1 MSPLHPRSIVLGL
14 VAAAGLSTPARAAFI
29 QTPPSQTFN
38 DVPKVFKNKLPEP
51 AYATRIAMIPMRD
64 GVKLHTIIMI
74 PNGAK
79 NAAIV
84 LERTPYEASATPDY
98 LVEAGFIRVHQDVRG
113 KYGSEGDYVMTR
125 PPRGP
130 SNPPSVDHATDALD
144 TIDWL
149 VKNTPETNGH
159 VGMIGGS
166 YDGFTAVM
174 ALLEPHPALKAVVP
188 QGPVVDAWMGD
199 DWFHYGAFRNLMLGY
214 IQMQTGQRGAGAV
227 TPSDSYDKYDEL
239 LRVGSTGDYARVH
252 GLEQLPWV
260 VRTMAHPAYDEY
272 WESQAL
278 DKLLVARAPR
288 SVATLWTQGL
298 WDQEDMWGANHAW
311 LALKAAGR
319 QANNWLVMGPW
330 NHIQVHG
337 DGWALGPFRWNGN
350 TAIQYRRDI
359 LMPFFNEH
367 LRGGPPAKLA
377 PVTVFNT
384 GEDRWDRFES
394 WPTVCERGCPGGM
407 TPLYTST
414 GFSLS
419 FEQPTGAEGGDA
431 YTSDP
436 AKPVPFMPRPV
447 RDPFGGY
454 TSETLGSSYG
464 PWANW
469 LVQDQRFVDGRPDVL
484 VYETAV
490 LTEPVRVQGIPV
502 ADIRAMT
509 TGSDGDFVVKLI
521 DVYPAQMAVQPQ
533 LGGYQLPIS
542 MDIFRGRYRE
552 SFSHPTAIP
561 ANTAQRYRFDLP
573 NVNHVFKPGHRIM
586 VQIQSTLF
594 PLYDRNPQTFV
605 PNIFFAKPADYRKAE
620 VTILRSK
627 TQSTAVW
634 LPIVKGSAE

>member
-1 MSPLHPRSIVLGL
+1 MPRSLILCL
-14 VAAAGLSTPARAAFI
+14 VATTGFSFRAIPVGADA
-29 QTPPSQTFN
+29 QQPPPSQTFN
-38 DVPKVFKNKLPEP
+38 DVPKAFKNKVPDLD
-51 AYATRIAMIPMRD
+51 YITRIEMIPMRD
-64 GVKLHTIIMI
+64 GVKLRTIILV

-79 NAAIV
+79 NAPIV
-84 LERTPYEASATPDY
+84 LERTPYEASANPDY
-98 LVEAGFIRVHQDVRG
+98 LVQAGYIRVHQDVRG
-113 KYGSEGDYVMTR
+113 KYGSEGDYVMLR

-130 SNPPSVDHATDALD
+130 SNPTSVDHTTDAWD

-149 VKNTPETNGH
+149 VKNTPETNGR

-174 ALLEPHPALKAVVP
+174 ALLEPHPALQAVVP

-199 DWFHYGAFRNLMLGY
+199 EWFHYGAFRNLMLGY
-214 IQMQTGQRGAGAV
+214 IQMQTGQRGAGTV

-239 LRVGSTGDYARVH
+239 LRVGSTGDYARAH

-278 DKLLVARAPR
+278 DKLLVARRPR
-288 SVATLWTQGL
+288 PVATLWTQGL

-311 LALKAAGR
+311 LTLKAAGLE
-319 QANNWLVMGPW
+319 AGNLLVLGPW

-367 LRGGPPAKLA
+367 LRGGAPAKLA

-384 GEDRWDRFES
+384 GEDRWERFES
-394 WPTVCERGCPGGM
+394 WPTVCERGCAGGL

-414 GFSLS
+414 GFRLS
-419 FEQPTGAEGGDA
+419 FDQPTSSDGGDP
-431 YTSDP
+431 YLSDP
-436 AKPVPFMPRPV
+436 AKPVPFLPRPV
-447 RDPFGGY
+447 RDPFGGM
-454 TSETLGSSYG
+454 TSETLGSSYD
-464 PWANW
+464 PWAKW

-521 DVYPAQMAVQPQ
+521 DVYPAQVPSAPQ

-605 PNIFFAKPADYRKAE
+605 PNIFFAKPGDYRKAE
-620 VTILRSK
+620 ITIFRSNA
-627 TQSTAVW
+627 QPTAVW
-634 LPIVKGSAE
+634 LPVVK